1 MATKKKYTRP
11 RAVDLGLS
19 AKKTPTR
26 AQETGGKSKSSKT
39 IAPTGRGK
47 PITAAVAT
55 ANIAK
60 ALYAADKKATAAAKS
75 AGKGLYKAHTTTYKK
90 TGQAIKAGAKA
101 LRPYTIFAKTKRAKS
116 RVKK

>member
-1 MATKKKYTRP
+1 MARQGKRIAKATDNRS
-11 RAVDLGLS
+11 RLQVD
-19 AKKTPTR
+19 R
-26 AQETGGKSKSSKT
+26 SKT

-90 TGQAIKAGAKA
+90 AGQAIKAGAKA